1 MEEAKKRGR
10 PRKEPGEKLVRI
22 TLYVHPPVKDRV
34 KLSED
39 GEEWAR
45 TVLARALKRAR

>member
-22 TLYVHPPVKDRV
+22 TLYVTEPVREKIEAD
-34 KLSED
+34 K
-39 GEEWAR
+39 EWAR

>member
-22 TLYVHPPVKDRV
+22 TLYVTPAVRERIDADK
-34 KLSED
+34 
-39 GEEWAR
+39 GAEWAR
-45 TVLARALKRAR
+45 AVLARALKRAR